1 VKNGICTTQTGHGER
16 SSVNEES
23 FSQTVM
29 TSLFR
34 TLVHES
40 QRSSVSVYTLII
52 SG

>member
-16 SSVNEES
+16 RSVIDES

-29 TSLFR
+29 TFFFR

-40 QRSSVSVYTLII
+40 QRSSVSVYSLIN